1 MLGKLKISVRAM
13 NSKYNLALLI
23 TFFIV
28 SIVPT
33 DAMAAGKCV
42 SVRTESTFE
51 LINAPAEE
59 MINSRNSTAIN
70 CVFLKDFIS
79 RLNAKSSSLG
89 AATTA
94 TGAYI
99 PKTKDDNSPWRFDMS
114 QNGKRMTSVEFDAWM
129 KAKGIRVATGKTN
142 AEAASVPPEVDCK
155 QTKEKC

>member
-1 MLGKLKISVRAM
+1 
-13 NSKYNLALLI
+13 
-23 TFFIV
+23 
-28 SIVPT
+28 
-33 DAMAAGKCV
+33 MAAGKCV

-59 MINSRNSTAIN
+59 MLNSRNSTAIN

-79 RLNAKSSSLG
+79 RINAKAASLDLSH
-89 AATTA
+89 TT

-129 KAKGIRVATGKTN
+129 KAKGIRVATGK
-142 AEAASVPPEVDCK
+142 AGGEAPALPPECT
-155 QTKEKC
+155 QNQEIKC

>member
-1 MLGKLKISVRAM
+1 
-13 NSKYNLALLI
+13 
-23 TFFIV
+23 
-28 SIVPT
+28 
-33 DAMAAGKCV
+33 MAAGKCV

-59 MINSRNSTAIN
+59 MLNSRNNTAIN

-79 RLNAKSSSLG
+79 RLNAKPSSLD
-89 AATTA
+89 AASSA

-142 AEAASVPPEVDCK
+142 AEAVSAPPVVDCK